1 MRPLYQRLRHTAGEP
16 PLLHEPHVELDHVRG
31 EERHEGEGSLV
42 RADIVERDSTP
53 SLAQPTNGAK
63 HLGRSGSQR
72 SLRELHHHAQVAQ
85 APLGLI
91 AEAVAAA
98 KGRGLHVEEEKVR
111 RPQPGL
117 EGALERSFA
126 TGLVELGHEL
136 GALGLVEEGGGRL
149 EG

>member
-1 MRPLYQRLRHTAGEP
+1 MRA
-16 PLLHEPHVELDHVRG
+16 
-31 EERHEGEGSLV
+31 
-42 RADIVERDSTP
+42 RDRSSAPTSSSAI

-91 AEAVAAA
+91 AEEVAVAE
-98 KGRGLHVEEEKVR
+98 GRGLHVEEEKVR

-117 EGALERSFA
+117 EGAVERSFA
-126 TGLVELGHEL
+126 AGLVELGHEL
-136 GALGLVEEGGGRL
+136 GALRLVEEGGGRL